1 MLSAADFVAL
11 QVQALPQPQA
21 LLQSQRSPQLQ
32 RSVAPISHPHDSSLH
47 RHSLWIWFGIA
58 LSWFVARSSALVR
71 PANAD
76 PDPPLHP
83 AESAE
88 AGPAPRAMR
97 TRKEYV
103 ASR

>member
-58 LSWFVARSSALVR
+58 LSWFVARSSALSDR
-71 PANAD
+71 QTQTRLRHYTPALGIA
-76 PDPPLHP
+76 
-83 AESAE
+83 
-88 AGPAPRAMR
+88 AGAPIRGVWEGFAG
-97 TRKEYV
+97 
-103 ASR
+103 A